1 MLNSTL
7 KVTEMI
13 LNELRVLVLIP
24 ARYASSRFPG
34 KPLAKISKKSMI
46 QRVYENCL
54 GIKDQLEHS
63 VVSVVTDDSRI
74 EDHVKGFGGEV
85 VRVDDD
91 VASGSERIALAL
103 ERFYSN
109 QEWDF
114 VINVQGDEPLIES
127 NLLSRLA
134 EYHSNS
140 RFDLAT
146 VVKPFSGHEEEHSD
160 SNKVKAIYSPV
171 KGQCLYFSRA
181 KLPYYRDDV
190 KAQDW
195 FLHIGIYSFRPK
207 ALKEFCKLEGSYY
220 ENIEKLE
227 QLRALENGYTIG
239 AVTTDMTLM
248 GVDVP
253 EDIAKLEGVLREREI
268 KS

>member
-1 MLNSTL
+1 M
-7 KVTEMI
+7 
-13 LNELRVLVLIP
+13 NELRVLVLIP

-54 GIKDQLEHS
+54 GIKNQLKNS

-74 EDHVKGFGGEV
+74 EDHIKSFGGEV

-103 ERFYSN
+103 ERFYSDR
-109 QEWDF
+109 EWDF
-114 VINVQGDEPLIES
+114 IINVQGDEPLIES
-127 NLLSRLA
+127 DLLSRLA
-134 EYHSNS
+134 RYHSES
-140 RFDLAT
+140 DFDMAT
-146 VVKPFSGHEEEHSD
+146 VVKPFSGNETEHSD
-160 SNKVKAIYSPV
+160 ANKVKAIYSPV
-171 KGQCLYFSRA
+171 RGQCLYFSRA
-181 KLPYYRDDV
+181 RLPYYRDQV
-190 KAQDW
+190 EAQDW
-195 FLHIGIYSFRPK
+195 FLHIGIYSFKPNI
-207 ALKEFCKLEGSYY
+207 LKDFCKLPLSHY

-239 AVTTDMTLM
+239 AIKTEMTLM

-253 EDIAKLEGVLREREI
+253 DDIKKLEGVLREREI
-268 KS
+268 ES